1 MSEKKKKSLFS
12 KRVILIIVCVI
23 FLVFAIVGSIYPIAR
38 ADPGV
43 CNPETKRYRITNGE
57 LLGLFIKAKQAEIKR
72 DHLIRT
78 TNISFGCSIGN
89 RAELYTF

>member
-23 FLVFAIVGSIYPIAR
+23 FQVFAIVGSIYPIAR

-43 CNPETKRYRITNGE
+43 CNPETKQYRITNGE
-57 LLGLFIKAKQAEIKR
+57 LGLFIKAKQAEIKR

-78 TNISFGCSIGN
+78 TNISFGYSIGN